1 MKTTEIFAAAAMLLG
16 IFVSCQ
22 KEEAGIEENPV
33 NYGEAI
39 APHTVSIKAN
49 FGNATKTIITQDL
62 EGHLKGEWEAGDVL
76 YVKEIVEGVSSDPEL
91 DDIYSSSSFVQ
102 TDPLA
107 AGGPTATFTATF
119 EPYYWE
125 STFSAEELAKYTFTY
140 RYLACSF
147 NPYYMMD
154 QGSEEERFS
163 LMINPNQTVHAGGY
177 STADD
182 MLVST
187 YSEYSSRP
195 SEISFSFARLGT
207 IVKITLSG
215 LQEGDRLVEGTFYTG
230 DKMLPVVNLEE
241 VICYYPKTGTYRFE
255 VQDYMEDM
263 LGPCHQINFTS
274 DPVNSAVA
282 NAEGKMELYLRI
294 LSGVCDDWFGLQC
307 TVDRGGETYDYSKLV
322 NLAAM
327 DKKLTFKEGGLT
339 YFEVGMKPAV
349 VETPVIMYA
358 VPKPRTSFIAA
369 WPADPHASG
378 YECFYRRYGD
388 WYDDEL
394 GDYVDYDKVPL
405 TPVAGSGEL
414 DGRMYTVEVPSGL
427 EPDKYLLYVR
437 PIPDGDSGLKNL
449 SFTEKELYVG
459 ITQDIDWPNVDSYG
473 SRFHLDKSL
482 GSIWKIYKD
491 GEELFPWYFNATN
504 VKTNWGYLFA
514 ENTNLA
520 WTLSTCTESSLQHDG
535 EIDHIT
541 LKMSKTRKDPG
552 TGNYVEYVNTAR
564 VYGIAPDG
572 TAIEIAQPE
581 AESWSNSDKC
591 YNYDFT
597 VGSYNG
603 FRIEGAS
610 DLQFTLLRIY
620 YYAPTGE

>member
-22 KEEAGIEENPV
+22 KEEDGIEETPV
-33 NYGEAI
+33 NSGVAVT
-39 APHTVSIKAN
+39 PHTVSIQAN
-49 FGNATKTIITQDL
+49 LGDATKTLITQDL

-76 YVKEIVEGVSSDPEL
+76 YVKEFVTGVSTDPNL
-91 DDIYSSSSFVQ
+91 GDIESSSSFVQ

-107 AGGPTATFTATF
+107 AGGPIATFTATF
-119 EPYYWE
+119 DPYYWE
-125 STFSAEELAKYTFTY
+125 SHTPEELATYTFTY
-140 RYLACSF
+140 KYIACSF

-154 QGSEEERFS
+154 VGEETERFS
-163 LMINPNQTVHAGGY
+163 LMINPDQTVHAGGY

-187 YSEYSSRP
+187 YSEYTSRP
-195 SEISFSFARLGT
+195 SEISFNFARLGT

-215 LQEGDRLVEGTFYTG
+215 LQEGDKLVGGTFYTG
-230 DKMLPVVNLEE
+230 DKMLAVVNLEE
-241 VICYYPKTGTYRFE
+241 VICYYPKTGTYRFD
-255 VQDYMEDM
+255 VPDYMKDM
-263 LGPCHQINFTS
+263 LGNCHQINFTS
-274 DPVNSAVA
+274 DPLNSAVA
-282 NAEGKMELYLRI
+282 DAEGKMELYLRI

-307 TVDRGGETYDYSKLV
+307 TVDRGGDTYDYSKLV
-322 NLAAM
+322 NLAALGRT
-327 DKKLTFKEGGLT
+327 LTFKEGGLT
-339 YFEVGMKPAV
+339 HFEVVMKPAV
-349 VETPVIMYA
+349 VDEPIIMYA
-358 VPKPRTSFIAA
+358 VPKPRTSFTAA
-369 WPADPHASG
+369 WPADPHAAG

-388 WYDDEL
+388 WYDEEL

-405 TPVAGSGEL
+405 TPVAGSGEF
-414 DGRMYTVEVPSGL
+414 DGMYTVQVPSV
-427 EPDKYLLYVR
+427 EPDKYTVYVR
-437 PIPDGDSGLKNL
+437 PIPDADSGLKNL

-459 ITQDIDWPNVDSYG
+459 ITQDIDWPNVDSSG
-473 SRFHLDKSL
+473 SRFHLDMSME
-482 GSIWKIYKD
+482 SIWKVYKD

-504 VKTNWGYLFA
+504 VKTNWGYVFA
-514 ENTNLA
+514 DDKNLA

-541 LKMSKTRKDPG
+541 LKMSKTRKDPE
-552 TGNYVEYVNTAR
+552 TGNSVEYVNTAR

-572 TAIEIAQPE
+572 TATEIAQPA
-581 AESWSNSDKC
+581 AESWSTSEKC